1 MKVSA
6 QEEYGLR
13 ILLRIAKGSLGVGLT
28 INDISELENLSTSN
42 TAKILRILRLSGML
56 KSTRGNTGGYELAK
70 PTTEINIGEVL
81 KVLGGNIYDE
91 QFCDNFKGVGE
102 LCNNSI
108 DCTIR
113 SLWQLIQLS
122 VNQVAGSLTLADLIR
137 PEEAFKQSVINKL
150 NLTPEASKIHEVSK

>member
-13 ILLRIAKGSLGVGLT
+13 ILLRIAKSGLGEGLT

-42 TAKILRILRLSGML
+42 TAKILRILRLSEMVE
-56 KSTRGNTGGYELAK
+56 STRGNTGGYELAK
-70 PTTEINIGEVL
+70 PASEINISEVL

-91 QFCDNFKGVGE
+91 QFCANFKGVGK

-122 VNQVAGSLTLADLIR
+122 VNQVVGSLTLADLIS
-137 PEEAFKQSVINKL
+137 PEAIFKQSVINNL
-150 NLTPEASKIHEVSK
+150 NLKQPKISKN

>member
-1 MKVSA
+1 MKISA

-13 ILLRIAKGSLGVGLT
+13 ILLRIAKSSLGEGLT
-28 INDISELENLSTSN
+28 ISGISELENLTTSN
-42 TAKILRILRLSGML
+42 TAKILRILRLSNMV

-70 PTTEINIGEVL
+70 PASEIDIGEVL

-91 QFCDNFKGVGE
+91 QFCTNFKGVGK

-122 VNQVAGSLTLADLIR
+122 VNQVVGSLTLSDLIS
-137 PEEAFKQSVINKL
+137 PEEVFKQSVMNHL
-150 NLTPEASKIHEVSK
+150 NLKQPEVLKN

>member
-13 ILLRIAKGSLGVGLT
+13 ILLRIAKSNSGEGLT

-42 TAKILRILRLSGML
+42 TAKILRILRLSYMVE
-56 KSTRGNTGGYELAK
+56 STRGNTGGYALAK
-70 PTTEINIGEVL
+70 PATEINISEVL
-81 KVLGGNIYDE
+81 QILGGNIYDA
-91 QFCDNFKGVGE
+91 QFCSNFKGVGK

-122 VNQVAGSLTLADLIR
+122 VNQVVGTLTLADLIS
-137 PEEAFKQSVINKL
+137 PEEIFKQSVIQNL
-150 NLTPEASKIHEVSK
+150 NIKNPNITEKIIN

>member
-1 MKVSA
+1 MKISA

-13 ILLRIAKGSLGVGLT
+13 ILLRIAKNDSGDGLT

-42 TAKILRILRLSGML
+42 TAKILRLLRLSEMVE
-56 KSTRGNTGGYELAK
+56 STRGNTGGYELATPADK
-70 PTTEINIGEVL
+70 INIGEIL

-91 QFCDNFKGVGE
+91 QFCANFKGVGK

-122 VNQVAGSLTLADLIR
+122 VNQVAGSLTLADLIS
-137 PEEAFKQSVINKL
+137 PEETFKQSVINNL
-150 NLTPEASKIHEVSK
+150 NLKQPEISKN